1 MTVVHPSADLLI
13 IGGGVSGLAAAIAAL
28 KAAPELSLLIL
39 EKEEKAAR
47 KLPATGNGRC
57 NISHRPLLSENFF
70 TADRGSFERLLA
82 ALGKDR
88 DMQLFRK
95 LGLLLRKDEAGRYY
109 PYAEEASAVHKA
121 LTEAAAKSG
130 ARLLLS
136 SPVAWLSKDQK
147 EDLFLC
153 RLENGEEFSAA
164 KVIFAPGS
172 PAAPRLGGS
181 FSGERLLEDLGLA
194 CLPFLPALSPLI
206 LEEMPF
212 CRQASGARFKGRGR
226 LLGQDGSLVAESE
239 GEFLITDYGI
249 SGIAAMDLAVC
260 LSDLG
265 LYEGRDDEYFLPQS
279 LQLELDFF
287 PDLDARELARFFAEK
302 WQRLSSE
309 RLSTEDL
316 SSESFYPEGLS
327 SDEESCRDSVS
338 TQTHAEALLSGLLH
352 SRIIAGLKAI
362 SALEDFDRQPEKKA
376 RSLAWKLKG
385 FTLTLKGCMGFER
398 AQVARGGLSLKEIR
412 DDFSCKKI
420 PGLYVCGETLDVC
433 GQSGGYN
440 LAFAFMSGSKA
451 GEAAARSFHASASQA
466 APSLK

>member
-1 MTVVHPSADLLI
+1 MEVVHPSADLLI
-13 IGGGVSGLAAAIAAL
+13 IGGGVSGLTAAIAAHR
-28 KAAPELSLLIL
+28 AAPELSLLIL

-70 TADRGSFERLLA
+70 TADRDSFERLLT

-88 DMQLFRK
+88 DMQLFRQ

-121 LTEAAAKSG
+121 LTEAAVKSG
-130 ARLLLS
+130 ARLLLT
-136 SPVAWLSKDQK
+136 SPVAWLVKDK
-147 EDLFLC
+147 KRDCFLC
-153 RLENGEEFSAA
+153 RLENGAEFSAA
-164 KVIFAPGS
+164 QVIFAPGS
-172 PAAPRLGGS
+172 PAAPKLGGS
-181 FSGERLLEDLGLA
+181 FSGERLLEDLGLI
-194 CLPFLPALSPLI
+194 CLPFFPALSPLI
-206 LEEMPF
+206 LEKSLF
-212 CRQASGARFKGRGR
+212 CRKASGARFKGRGR
-226 LLGQDGSLVAESE
+226 ILDRDGSAVAETE

-249 SGIAAMDLAVC
+249 SGIAAMDLAAC

-265 LYEGRDDEYFLPQS
+265 LYEGRDDEYLLPQP

-287 PDLDARELARFFAEK
+287 PELEARELARFFSEK

-309 RLSTEDL
+309 RCLTEDHSSVSFFLESL
-316 SSESFYPEGLS
+316 SPE
-327 SDEESCRDSVS
+327 EESRQGADS
-338 TQTHAEALLSGLLH
+338 TQARPEALLNGLLH
-352 SRIIAGLKAI
+352 SRIIAGLKAV

-376 RSLAWKLKG
+376 RSLAWKLKA
-385 FTLTLKGCMGFER
+385 FTLSLKGCMGFER

-420 PGLYVCGETLDVC
+420 PGLYVCGEALDVC

-451 GEAAARSFHASASQA
+451 GEAAAHGFHVSDSQA
-466 APSLK
+466 TPSLK

>member
-249 SGIAAMDLAVC
+249 SGIAAMDLAAC

-265 LYEGRDDEYFLPQS
+265 LYEDRDDEYFLPQP
-279 LQLELDFF
+279 LKLELDFF
-287 PDLDARELARFFAEK
+287 PELEARELARFFAEK

-316 SSESFYPEGLS
+316 SSEGLS
-327 SDEESCRDSVS
+327 PEEESRQGADSS
-338 TQTHAEALLSGLLH
+338 QKRPEALLNGLLH
-352 SRIIAGLKAI
+352 SRIIAGLKAV

-376 RSLAWKLKG
+376 RSLAWKLKA
-385 FTLTLKGCMGFER
+385 FTLSLKGCMGFER

-420 PGLYVCGETLDVC
+420 PGLYVCGEALDVC

-451 GEAAARSFHASASQA
+451 GEAAAHSFHVSASQA
-466 APSLK
+466 TPSLK

>member
-1 MTVVHPSADLLI
+1 MAVVQRSADLLI
-13 IGGGVSGLAAAIAAL
+13 IGGGVSGLTAAIAAH

-88 DMQLFRK
+88 DMQLFRQ
-95 LGLLLRKDEAGRYY
+95 LGLFLRKDEAGRYY

-153 RLENGEEFSAA
+153 CLENGEEFSAA
-164 KVIFAPGS
+164 KVIFSPGS

-181 FSGERLLEDLGLA
+181 FSGERLLEDLGLI
-194 CLPFLPALSPLI
+194 CLPFFPALSPLI
-206 LEEMPF
+206 LEESLF
-212 CRQASGARFKGRGR
+212 CRKASGARFKGRGR
-226 LLGQDGSLVAESE
+226 ILDRDGSAVAETE

-249 SGIAAMDLAVC
+249 SGIAAMDLAAC

-265 LYEGRDDEYFLPQS
+265 LYEDRDDEYFLPQP
-279 LQLELDFF
+279 LKLELDFF
-287 PDLDARELARFFAEK
+287 PEMEARELARFFAEK

-316 SSESFYPEGLS
+316 SSEGLS
-327 SDEESCRDSVS
+327 PEEESRQGADSS
-338 TQTHAEALLSGLLH
+338 QKRPEALLNGLLH
-352 SRIIAGLKAI
+352 SRIIAGLKAV

-376 RSLAWKLKG
+376 RSLAWKLKA
-385 FTLTLKGCMGFER
+385 FTLSLKGCMGFER

-420 PGLYVCGETLDVC
+420 PGLYVCGEALDVC

-451 GEAAARSFHASASQA
+451 GEAAAHSFHVSASQA
-466 APSLK
+466 TPSLK